1 VPEVRA
7 VTAHARLL
15 EAAAHGDDAALTSL
29 VRLHHDRVYR
39 FGLRVCRDPFDADDA
54 VQEAF
59 VKLSARPD
67 VVAAPSALSWL
78 MTVVRNACMRLLR
91 PFRRERR
98 AFGERSDAVEL
109 AGDQLSPEAALARW
123 QLIGAVHA
131 AIAELAEPY
140 RAVLVLRDLEGLSG
154 AATCEA
160 LGIGEA
166 AMKTRLH
173 RAREM
178 LRERVHA
185 RIDPTE
191 VISTS
196 SRMA

>member
-1 VPEVRA
+1 MPEDHA
-7 VTAHARLL
+7 VTHARLL

-59 VKLSARPD
+59 VKLSTRPD
-67 VVAAPSALSWL
+67 VIADAGALSWL
-78 MTVVRNACMRLLR
+78 MTVVRNACTRLLR

-98 AFGERSDAVEL
+98 SLGERSDDAEL
-109 AGDQLSPEAALARW
+109 PATDLSPEAALSRW
-123 QLIGAVHA
+123 QLVGAVHA
-131 AIAELAEPY
+131 AIAQLTEPY
-140 RAVLVLRDLEGLSG
+140 RAVLVLRDLKGLSG
-154 AATCEA
+154 AATCAA

-178 LRERVHA
+178 LRELLQRHA
-185 RIDPTE
+185 RIDAPQT
-191 VISTS
+191 
-196 SRMA
+196 

>member
-1 VPEVRA
+1 M
-7 VTAHARLL
+7 TSHARLL
-15 EAAAHGDDAALTSL
+15 EAAAHGDDEALSSL

-39 FGLRVCRDPFDADDA
+39 FGVRVCRDPFDADDA

-59 VKLSARPD
+59 FKLRARPD
-67 VVAAPSALSWL
+67 VVAHPGALSWL
-78 MTVVRNACMRLLR
+78 MTVVRNACARLMR
-91 PFRRERR
+91 PFQRERR
-98 AFGERSDAVEL
+98 VLGERTDDVEIPADDL
-109 AGDQLSPEAALARW
+109 TAEAALARW

-140 RAVLVLRDLEGLSG
+140 RAVLVLRDLEGMTG

-178 LRERVHA
+178 LRERVQA
-185 RIDPTE
+185 RID
-191 VISTS
+191 V
-196 SRMA
+196 

>member
-1 VPEVRA
+1 M
-7 VTAHARLL
+7 THARLL
-15 EAAAHGDDAALTSL
+15 DAAVHGDDEALTSL

-39 FGLRVCRDPFDADDA
+39 FGVRVCRDPFDADDA

-59 VKLSARPD
+59 VKLRARPD
-67 VVAAPSALSWL
+67 VVAHPGALSWL
-78 MTVVRNACMRLLR
+78 MTVVRNACARLLR
-91 PFRRERR
+91 PFQRERR
-98 AFGERSDAVEL
+98 VLGERADDAEVAAE
-109 AGDQLSPEAALARW
+109 DLSPEAALARW

-160 LGIGEA
+160 LGLGEA

-178 LRERVHA
+178 LRERVQA
-185 RIDPTE
+185 RIDL
-191 VISTS
+191 
-196 SRMA
+196 A

>member
-1 VPEVRA
+1 M
-7 VTAHARLL
+7 THASLL

-59 VKLSARPD
+59 VKLSTRPD
-67 VVAAPSALSWL
+67 VVADPGALSWL
-78 MTVVRNACMRLLR
+78 MTVVRNACARLLR

-98 AFGERSDAVEL
+98 ALGERSDDVEL
-109 AGDQLSPEAALARW
+109 AAADLSPEAALSRW
-123 QLIGAVHA
+123 QLVGAVHA
-131 AIAELAEPY
+131 AIAQLAEPY

-154 AATCEA
+154 AATCAA
-160 LGIGEA
+160 LDIGEA

-178 LRERVHA
+178 LRELVQA
-185 RIDPTE
+185 RIATPET
-191 VISTS
+191 
-196 SRMA
+196 

>member
-1 VPEVRA
+1 MPPA
-7 VTAHARLL
+7 LTHLA
-15 EAAAHGDDAALTSL
+15 EAAARGDDAALTSL

-67 VVAAPSALSWL
+67 VVADPGALSWL
-78 MTVVRNACMRLLR
+78 MTVVRNACSRLMR

-98 AFGERSDAVEL
+98 ALGEADEL
-109 AGDQLSPEAALARW
+109 AATDLSPEAALARW
-123 QLIGAVHA
+123 QLVGAVHA
-131 AIAELAEPY
+131 AIAQLAEPY
-140 RAVLVLRDLEGLSG
+140 RAVLVLRDLEGLTG

-178 LRERVHA
+178 LRDLVQ
-185 RIDPTE
+185 PKT
-191 VISTS
+191 
-196 SRMA
+196 